1 MSTIADRE
9 EEIKA
14 EGSRNSK
21 GQPKMWLFAHRLL
34 LLMLLTNYDSSAAA
48 LAFDDVAG
56 IIYAHSGAAGNGD
69 RGLKLKFESNWGL
82 PFMERN
88 KPSARKKFL

>member
-1 MSTIADRE
+1 
-9 EEIKA
+9 
-14 EGSRNSK
+14 
-21 GQPKMWLFAHRLL
+21 
-34 LLMLLTNYDSSAAA
+34 MLLTNYDSSAAA

-56 IIYAHSGAAGNGD
+56 IIYAHSNAAAGNGD